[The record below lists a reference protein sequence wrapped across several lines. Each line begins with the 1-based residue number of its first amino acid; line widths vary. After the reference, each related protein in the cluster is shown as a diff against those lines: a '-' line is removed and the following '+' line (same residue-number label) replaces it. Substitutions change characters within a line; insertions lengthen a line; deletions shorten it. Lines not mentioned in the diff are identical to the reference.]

1 MDGWID
7 MDNKDLID
15 AYGMLATA
23 SENLKQKIL
32 EKAGEDADCAEQ
44 YPFDESFDDKNIAIQ
59 GWCNASILRLKPQ
72 LRKLNLKRNLKK

>member
-59 GWCNASILRLKPQ
+59 GWCNASIWRLKPQ